1 MTDLISQ
8 NAIDAVAERIQER
21 TSKNYN
27 IPVIG
32 QSSNLETPQVFEI
45 MPFTDIDKIHCRF
58 YAVDGSYNHHTF
70 YNGLSLAIY
79 RAGYVCYHYG
89 KPVRMNATDDP
100 VNLAQTYS
108 PNNVLV
114 LREDDLPSMYDEC
127 LALPPVAAFL
137 EFCGEYPEN
146 VFAYSRDIVTARIS
160 TFLGFAQ
167 EICEWSLIYEIAT
180 RPEIAL
186 GDVVLRDGALRSLQI
201 KQKYIVKLG
210 RLLKD
215 KGLRLAAITKQ
226 SPVKVELSYTF
237 SQVDAFLQDQL
248 KQRYSF
254 TNPSQSDR
262 KLCVF
267 FEVSEP
273 VLLGAY
279 GSGSMYA
286 KKGVNGGRGCGL
298 FFAARLDYVE
308 KLQNYDWLVVDLNIL
323 DVVPALEEKDLSRSF
338 ESVQSMMYDL
348 TSLTQE
354 HFILGYPYPLVEVHN
369 AVKVQASFK
378 DEMIARVKESLYRTR
393 RLDHTEIENL
403 FIDIHN
409 RF

>member
-1 MTDLISQ
+1 MTDLIPQ
-8 NAIDAVAERIQER
+8 NAIDNVAERIQER

-27 IPVIG
+27 IPVLG
-32 QSSNLETPQVFEI
+32 QASNLETPQVFEI
-45 MPFTDIDKIHCRF
+45 MPFMDIDKVQSRF
-58 YAVDGSYNHHTF
+58 FAVDGSYNHHTF
-70 YNGLSLAIY
+70 YNGLSLALY
-79 RAGYVCYHYG
+79 RAGYICYHYG
-89 KPVRMNATDDP
+89 KLVRMNTSDDP
-100 VNLAQTYS
+100 TNLAQIYS

-137 EFCGEYPEN
+137 EFCGERAEN
-146 VFAYSRDIVTARIS
+146 IFAYSREIVSAQIS

-167 EICEWSLIYEIAT
+167 EVCEWSLIYEIAT
-180 RPEIAL
+180 RPEIAS

-210 RLLKD
+210 RFLKD
-215 KGLRLAAITKQ
+215 KGIRLAAITKQ

-237 SQVDAFLQDQL
+237 SQIDAYLQDQL

-254 TNPSQSDR
+254 TNSVQSDR

-267 FEVSEP
+267 FEVPEA

-279 GSGSMYA
+279 GGGSMYA
-286 KKGVNGGRGCGL
+286 KKGISGGRGCGL

-308 KLQNYDWLVVDLNIL
+308 KLQNYDWLIVDLNIL
-323 DVVPALEEKDLSRSF
+323 DVIPALEKSDLQRSI

-354 HFILGYPYPLVEVHN
+354 HYVLGYPYPLVEAHN
-369 AVKVQASFK
+369 TVTVQASFK

-403 FIDIHN
+403 FIDTHN

>member
-1 MTDLISQ
+1 MTDIIPQ
-8 NAIDAVAERIQER
+8 NAIDSVAERIQER

-27 IPVIG
+27 IPIVG
-32 QSSNLETPQVFEI
+32 QASNLETPQVFEI
-45 MPFTDIDKIHCRF
+45 LPFTDIDKGQCRF
-58 YAVDGSYNHHTF
+58 YAIDGSRNHHTF
-70 YNGLSLAIY
+70 YNGLSLALY
-79 RAGYVCYHYG
+79 RAGYVCYQYG
-89 KPVRMNATDDP
+89 KPVRMNSSDDP
-100 VNLAQTYS
+100 INLAQIYT

-127 LALPPVAAFL
+127 LALPPVAAFID
-137 EFCGEYPEN
+137 FCGEKPEDI
-146 VFAYSRDIVTARIS
+146 FAYSRDIIATQIS

-167 EICEWSLIYEIAT
+167 ELCEWSLIYEVAN
-180 RPEIAL
+180 RPEIAS

-201 KQKYIVKLG
+201 KQKYIIKLAQFC
-210 RLLKD
+210 KD
-215 KGLRLAAITKQ
+215 KGIRLAAITKQ
-226 SPVKVELSYTF
+226 SSVKVELSYTF
-237 SQVDAFLQDQL
+237 TQIDAYLQDQL
-248 KQRYSF
+248 KKKYSY
-254 TNPSQSDR
+254 TNANQSDR

-267 FEVSEP
+267 FEVPET

-279 GSGSMYA
+279 GNGSMFA
-286 KKGVNGGRGCGL
+286 KKGTTGGRGCGL

-308 KLQNYDWLVVDLNIL
+308 KLQNYDWLIVDLNIF
-323 DVVPALEEKDLSRSF
+323 DVIPSVEAGNLSRAMDT
-338 ESVQSMMYDL
+338 VQSVMYDL

-354 HFILGYPYPLVEVHN
+354 HYILGYPYPLVEAHN
-369 AVKVQASFK
+369 AVTIQASFK